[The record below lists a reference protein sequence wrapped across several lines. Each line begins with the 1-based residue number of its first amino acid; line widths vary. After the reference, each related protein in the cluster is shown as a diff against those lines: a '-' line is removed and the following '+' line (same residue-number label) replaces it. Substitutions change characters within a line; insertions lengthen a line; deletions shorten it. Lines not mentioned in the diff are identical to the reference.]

1 MKDPSTDHLVR
12 AIAFGGRARAVVA
25 VTTGAVEELRAL
37 HDPSPEVSVAL
48 GRLATGTLLLAS
60 SLEKV
65 TGREPM
71 LTLEV
76 DGGGPAGRLAATASP
91 AGWVRAMV
99 ANPLAT
105 AGGIDHGALDVAGV
119 IGRSG
124 QLVVTRDTGAGEPY
138 RGVIDLVSGEIAKDI
153 AFYLTESE
161 QMPAA
166 VVLGVKTVRAG
177 RVKHA
182 GGLLVQLLPG
192 VSEDEALE
200 LTDRIR
206 ELGAV
211 SSRLEAGESPRQ
223 WLATIFP
230 EGCTVLEEVAVAFRC
245 GCSRDRAEASLKM
258 LGEDEIRAAIAGG
271 DGPKVAVTCGFC
283 RAEYEVQRER
293 LLELIDEIRREKT

>member
-1 MKDPSTDHLVR
+1 
-12 AIAFGGRARAVVA
+12 
-25 VTTGAVEELRAL
+25 
-37 HDPSPEVSVAL
+37 VSVAL
-48 GRLATGTLLLAS
+48 GRLATGALLLAS

-71 LTLEV
+71 LTLEA
-76 DGGGPAGRLAATASP
+76 DGGGPAGRLVATASP

-105 AGGIDHGALDVAGV
+105 TAPVEHGRLDVAAV
-119 IGRSG
+119 IGSSG
-124 QLVVTRDTGAGEPY
+124 QLVVTRDPGVGEPY
-138 RGVIDLVSGEIAKDI
+138 RGVVDLISGELAKDI
-153 AFYLTESE
+153 ALYLTESE

-166 VVLGVKTVRAG
+166 VVLGVKTVRQG

-192 VSEDEALE
+192 VSEDEAIE

-211 SSRLEAGESPRQ
+211 SSRLESGESPRQ

-230 EGCTVLEEVAVAFRC
+230 DGCTVLEEIEVGFRC
-245 GCSRDRAEASLKM
+245 GCSHDRAEATLKL
-258 LGEDEIRAAIAGG
+258 LGEDEIRAVMAEH
-271 DGPKVAVTCGFC
+271 DDSEVAVTCGFC
-283 RAEYEVQRER
+283 RARYLLPRVR
-293 LLELIDEIRREKT
+293 LLELIEEIKRDRT

>member
-1 MKDPSTDHLVR
+1 M
-12 AIAFGGRARAVVA
+12 VA
-25 VTTGAVEELRAL
+25 VTTHTVEQLRVL
-37 HDPSPEVSVAL
+37 HDPSPEVSVAV
-48 GRLATGTLLLAS
+48 GRLATGALLLAS

-76 DGGGPAGRLAATASP
+76 EGGGPAGRLVATASP

-105 AGGIDHGALDVAGV
+105 AGHADHGTLDVAGV

-124 QLVVTRDTGAGEPY
+124 QLVVTRDPGVGEPY
-138 RGVIDLVSGEIAKDI
+138 RGVVDLISGELAKDI
-153 AFYLTESE
+153 ALYLTESE
-161 QMPAA
+161 QMPSA
-166 VVLGVKTVRAG
+166 VVLGVKTVRQG
-177 RVKHA
+177 RITHA

-192 VSEDEALE
+192 VSEEEALE

-206 ELGAV
+206 DLGAV

-230 EGCTVLEEVAVAFRC
+230 DGCSVLEEIGVEFRC
-245 GCSRDRAEASLKM
+245 GCSQDRAEATLKL
-258 LGEDEIRAAIAGG
+258 LGEDEIRAAMAK
-271 DGPKVAVTCGFC
+271 DEDSEVTVTCGFC
-283 RAEYEVQRER
+283 RALYKLPRRR
-293 LLELIDEIRREKT
+293 LLELIEEIENDRA